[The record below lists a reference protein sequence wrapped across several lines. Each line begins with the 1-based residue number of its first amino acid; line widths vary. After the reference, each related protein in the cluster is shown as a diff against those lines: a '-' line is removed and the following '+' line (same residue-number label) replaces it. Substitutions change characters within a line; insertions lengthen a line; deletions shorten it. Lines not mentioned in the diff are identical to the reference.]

1 MMPVVPGIVDVT
13 TRTVFVSVPRRAL
26 FLFSTYDAKAAHR
39 RRRRRCAGG
48 PEPRAGGASAPRQP
62 PAVIP
67 VESAPFRFSSSL
79 TFMTTL
85 TLIVARARNGIIGR
99 DNQLPWKLPE
109 DLAFFKRTTMGA
121 PIVMGRKTHE
131 SIGRP
136 LPGRRNLVVTRDAM
150 RRFDGCDTVTSLAD
164 ALALAARD
172 GATEAFLIGGAQL
185 YAEGLVLADKLVVT
199 EIDADFEGDASFP
212 APDPAHWHEV
222 SREPHQA
229 AAPNTFGYA
238 FVVYERKRG

>member
-1 MMPVVPGIVDVT
+1 
-13 TRTVFVSVPRRAL
+13 
-26 FLFSTYDAKAAHR
+26 
-39 RRRRRCAGG
+39 
-48 PEPRAGGASAPRQP
+48 
-62 PAVIP
+62 
-67 VESAPFRFSSSL
+67 
-79 TFMTTL
+79 MTTL

-136 LPGRRNLVVTRDAM
+136 LPGRRNIVVTRDAA

-172 GATEAFLIGGAQL
+172 GVPEAFLIGGAQL
-185 YAEGLVLADKLVVT
+185 YTEGLALADKLVVT
-199 EIDADFEGDASFP
+199 EIDADFDGDASFP
-212 APDPAHWHEV
+212 TPDPAHWHEV
-222 SREPHQA
+222 SRDPHQA
-229 AAPNTFGYA
+229 AAPNAFGYA
-238 FVVYERKRG
+238 FVVYARKRG